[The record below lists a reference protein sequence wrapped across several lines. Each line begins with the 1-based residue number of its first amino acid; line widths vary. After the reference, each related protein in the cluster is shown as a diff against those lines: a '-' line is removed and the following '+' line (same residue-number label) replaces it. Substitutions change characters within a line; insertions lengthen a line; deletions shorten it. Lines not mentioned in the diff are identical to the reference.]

1 MRDGRNQ
8 GVMTMEI
15 FSISVIFGCILASVA
30 VGGSTVYPEAST
42 AVDAAQSI
50 LSFDKARAYGNG
62 FVRNGAVIECDN
74 GPDAKAMSGAQWRVD
89 LDQKTA
95 VPFSVTAESQT
106 AGLPGKESCNYS
118 VYLDIVHQ
126 DGTKTYGRH
135 AAFAVTGN
143 NGWQSRTVTVAP
155 EKPVKFFSCHLMHR
169 NRPGKVLFREPRTK
183 QHFGSKFC
191 EYDTAFI
198 DTGKSAIL
206 AKPGF
211 IVRDAKSPRG
221 FTAIHEGGSADNLK
235 LDVRKMPADGG
246 ATIFDVTVE
255 ELSGEDRA
263 VTLVYA
269 VPLGGKG
276 PLIWHEDPRTS
287 MEVPDSASDG
297 QRRST
302 IPHDAGTG
310 ELSRWPFGAI
320 SVDGRGMALGTDA
333 SAPAFFRVTAHG
345 PLRQLF
351 IAFDLGFAK
360 EKSTAH
366 FRFVEFGFPAK
377 LGFRGAFAEY
387 QKIFPEMFKVRIK
400 NHGLWMAF
408 RKISQVQGWED
419 FGFSVKEGDNEPEW
433 DDAHGILTFHYTEP
447 STWWQKMP
455 ARENPYSLADCIME
469 ADRLAANGD
478 RAALAWRRSAFRD
491 ETGRAVGSV
500 QDVPWCKGAV
510 WNLCALPSIPGGDYE
525 FKFPRDQWE
534 KRYASNVF
542 PKGVDGEYI
551 DSVEGYLTAQ
561 MDFCREHFAYS
572 KTPLAFGKSSKRPGI
587 AKPLMM
593 YEYVRETADRCHAIG
608 RLLMGNGMPVRW
620 PWLVMYSDYGGQ
632 EINWIDKKTGKWKPA
647 PDSEILYRRAMNG
660 GKPYCYLM
668 NADFDRL
675 TPEMVEKYMQRTL
688 AYGIFAGF
696 FSPNASQGHYF
707 SRPELYNRDRPLFRK
722 YVPLCRM
729 ISEAGW
735 RPVNTLLS
743 SDNPNVHVEQ
753 FGDRFVTVFNG
764 STEQQTVRL
773 TSPGGAKA
781 AKELVAGGKWTFAN
795 GTASATIPPETVRLL
810 EFDR

>member
-1 MRDGRNQ
+1 MLT
-8 GVMTMEI
+8 VL
-15 FSISVIFGCILASVA
+15 GCVFASVA
-30 VGGSTVYPEAST
+30 SGGTIVYPEAAS
-42 AVDAAQSI
+42 VSDAAVRV
-50 LSFDKARAYGNG
+50 LSFDQALAYGSG

-74 GPDAKAMSGAQWRVD
+74 GSDDKAMRGAQWRVD

-95 VPFSVTAESQT
+95 VPFSVTAEGLT
-106 AGLPGKESCNYS
+106 AGLTGKESCNCS

-126 DGTKTYGRH
+126 DGTKTYGKH
-135 AAFAVTGN
+135 AAFSVTEN
-143 NGWQSRTVTVAP
+143 NKWQSRTVTVAP
-155 EKPVKFFSCHLMHR
+155 EKPVKFFACYLMHR
-169 NRPGKVLFREPRTK
+169 NRSGKVLFREPRVK
-183 QHFGSKFC
+183 QFIGSKFC
-191 EYDTAFI
+191 EYDAAFI
-198 DTGKSAIL
+198 DIGKSSIL
-206 AKPGF
+206 QKPGF
-211 IVRDAKSPRG
+211 MVRDAKTPRG
-221 FTAIHEGGSADNLK
+221 FVSIPEGGNAENLK
-235 LDVRKMPADGG
+235 LDVKRTSTIGG
-246 ATIFDVTVE
+246 GTLFDVTVK

-269 VPLGGKG
+269 IPAKGKDPLT
-276 PLIWHEDPRTS
+276 WHEDPRTS
-287 MEVPDSASDG
+287 MEVNG
-297 QRRST
+297 QCRST
-302 IPHDAGTG
+302 IPHDAGSG
-310 ELSRWPFGAI
+310 ELSRWPFGAATI
-320 SVDGRGMALGTDA
+320 DGRGLALGTDA
-333 SAPAFFRVTAHG
+333 SAPAFFRVLAHG

-360 EKSTAH
+360 EKHIAH

-377 LGFRGAFAEY
+377 LGFRGALAEY
-387 QKIFPEMFKVRIK
+387 QKMFPEMFKVRIK

-419 FGFSVKEGDNEPEW
+419 FGFSVKEGDNEPDW

-455 ARENPYSLADCIME
+455 AQEKPYSLADCIME

-478 RAALAWRRSAFRD
+478 KAALTWRHSAFRD

-500 QDVPWCKGAV
+500 QDTPWCKGAV
-510 WNLCALPSIPGGDYE
+510 WNLCALPSIPGGDYD
-525 FKFPRDQWE
+525 FKFPREDWN
-534 KRYASNVF
+534 KRYADNVF

-572 KTPLAFGKSSKRPGI
+572 KTPLVFAKTSKKPGI

-632 EINWIDKKTGKWKPA
+632 EINWIDRKTGEWKPA
-647 PDSEILYRRAMNG
+647 PDSEMLYRRAMNG

-675 TPEMVEKYMQRTL
+675 TPEMIEKYMQRTL
-688 AYGIFAGF
+688 AYGMFAGF

-707 SRPELYNRDRPLFRK
+707 SRPELYNRDRPLFKK
-722 YVPLCRM
+722 YVPLCKM
-729 ISEAGW
+729 ISQAGW

-743 SDNPNVHVEQ
+743 SDNPNVYVEQ

-764 STEQQTVRL
+764 STKEQTVRL
-773 TSPGGAKA
+773 ATLGDAKA
-781 AKELVAGGKWTFAN
+781 AKELVCGGKWTFAN
-795 GTASATIPPETVRLL
+795 GTASVTIPPETVRLL